1 MRNHRLS
8 GVPAIALPLPV
19 ILFILSSAFF
29 IAGPVSAQ
37 TVSAATTASTA
48 STAATTNEQ
57 SAAYYQALGGK
68 EGIRKIVEDFLSIV
82 LEDPRIK
89 ESFKVADMERL
100 SNMLQEQFCQLSG
113 GPCKY
118 SGKDMKTIHEDL
130 KITNA
135 QFNAL
140 AEDLQ
145 TAMEKN
151 GVPSRTQNKLLS
163 RLAPMQRQVV
173 TR

>member
-1 MRNHRLS
+1 MRNHRLPS
-8 GVPAIALPLPV
+8 VPASALLLSA
-19 ILFILSSAFF
+19 ILFTLTFGSF
-29 IAGPVSAQ
+29 ITGPVSAQ
-37 TVSAATTASTA
+37 TIPASTID
-48 STAATTNEQ
+48 Q
-57 SAAYYQALGGK
+57 SESYYQALGGK
-68 EGIRKIVEDFLSIV
+68 EGIRKIVDDFLPIV

-89 ESFKVADMERL
+89 ESFKDSDMERL

-145 TAMEKN
+145 IAMERN
-151 GVPSRTQNKLLS
+151 GVPTRTQNKLLA
-163 RLAPMQRQVV
+163 RLAPMQRQIV